1 MAISTF
7 VLQTMLKFVYY
18 GNTDDI
24 RDCVMDLLLSADEYR
39 MEDLKKVFD
48 ATLVS
53 AVTKSVA
60 EEMEA
65 LAEKMDLKNLKD
77 AAHRFAKK

>member
-7 VLQTMLKFVYY
+7 VLQTMLEFLYY
-18 GNTDDI
+18 GNTDEI
-24 RDCVMDLLLSADEYR
+24 EDCGVDLLLAADEYR
-39 MEDLKKVFD
+39 MEDLKKVCE

-53 AVTKSVA
+53 CVIMSVA

-65 LAEKMDLKNLKD
+65 LAEKMNLKNLKD